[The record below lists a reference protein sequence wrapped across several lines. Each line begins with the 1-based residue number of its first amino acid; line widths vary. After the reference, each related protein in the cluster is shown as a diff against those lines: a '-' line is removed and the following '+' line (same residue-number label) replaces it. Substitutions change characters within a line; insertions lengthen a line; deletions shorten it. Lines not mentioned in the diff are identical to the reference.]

1 MGSEFKRKQVIVA
14 NVVMDQMFELSFR
27 DFKVTMTK
35 DLDEN
40 VDKCEQIINSNME
53 RGMAKTKIKCEII

>member
-27 DFKVTMTK
+27 DFKVTMMK

-40 VDKCEQIINSNME
+40 VDKCEQIRNSNME
-53 RGMAKTKIKCEII
+53 RGTAKTKIKWNY